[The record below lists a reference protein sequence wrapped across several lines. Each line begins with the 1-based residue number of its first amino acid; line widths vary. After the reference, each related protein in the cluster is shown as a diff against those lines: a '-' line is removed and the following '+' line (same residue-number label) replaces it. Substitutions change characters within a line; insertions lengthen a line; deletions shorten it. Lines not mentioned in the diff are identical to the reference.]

1 MAIPT
6 RVGFKA
12 LGALAIAVGLAAC
25 GGSGG
30 SANDELPLIKVNVKV
45 KSVSQG
51 GVCETVPVRISPKAL
66 SGAANKYSNNKQVV
80 TEVEMTGPTD
90 ENGAPMCN
98 GEKQTLPLAP
108 GVWEFRAPLPSD
120 MVSCEHD
127 VQATGDLEVAF
138 VDGMPGCGDPEPAAA
153 EAPAS
158 ADGAAMPADA
168 AAPAEGAPA
177 EGAPAT
183 PAN

>member
-1 MAIPT
+1 MAIPS

-12 LGALAIAVGLAAC
+12 LGALAIAVGLVAC

-51 GVCETVPVRISPKAL
+51 GVCETVPVRITPKAL
-66 SGAANKYSNNKQVV
+66 SGAANKYSNTKQSV

-120 MVSCEHD
+120 MVSCEHEVRAD
-127 VQATGDLEVAF
+127 GDLEVTF
-138 VDGMPGCGDPEPAAA
+138 VDGVPGCGDPEPAAA
-153 EAPAS
+153 EA
-158 ADGAAMPADA
+158 PADA